1 CSAIADGFAGSLVHL
16 ENHDVSLSAVS
27 RAPLSKLQAFKRR
40 MGWAFPWASSFG
52 TDFNVDFNVQF
63 SDEEQRKGGIEY
75 NYRRESHC

>member
-1 CSAIADGFAGSLVHL
+1 
-16 ENHDVSLSAVS
+16 
-27 RAPLSKLQAFKRR
+27 

-63 SDEEQRKGGIEY
+63 SEEEQRKGGIEY